1 MKSYLLDFFPAI
13 KRIDRKL
20 DNLSQLLNYHWIL
33 FEDVNPMIETKFIFK
48 DNNIL
53 YVSVNGIVQDN
64 CSWSYIDEY
73 YINVSY
79 NNVSYLFQFGLIDK
93 EQKVLVF
100 KLSGTDSY
108 IVFQNE
114 NHRKLNVNIQQLLNE
129 EYIDIEE
136 KVSHKIPLIEI
147 DYTNFNATEFPKI
160 KKEIDLIIDFL
171 SKEKIK
177 APDFDLSIAKNIIWT
192 YIKEHKISTANNIY
206 YRNLITGLSNS
217 SIQTK
222 NLEEILNNS
231 KVTDEFIRQF
241 ENYFNL
247 KFL

>member
-20 DNLSQLLNYHWIL
+20 DILTQLLNYHWIL
-33 FEDVNPMIETKFIFK
+33 FEDVNQLVETKFIFK
-48 DNNIL
+48 ENGIL
-53 YVSVNGIVQDN
+53 YVAVNGIVQSN
-64 CSWSYIDEY
+64 CSWSYIDEHH
-73 YINVSY
+73 INVSY
-79 NNVSYLFQFGLIDK
+79 NDISYLFQFGLIDK
-93 EQKVLVF
+93 EHKILVF
-100 KLSGTDSY
+100 KLSGTDNY

-114 NHRKLNVNIQQLLNE
+114 KHRKLNVNIQQLLNE

-136 KVSHKIPLIEI
+136 KVSYKIPLIEI
-147 DYTNFNATEFPKI
+147 DYTNFNPTDFPKI

-192 YIKEHKISTANNIY
+192 YIKDHKISAANNLY

-222 NLEEILNNS
+222 NLEEILNNN
-231 KVTDEFIRQF
+231 KVTDEFIQQF

>member
-33 FEDVNPMIETKFIFK
+33 FEDVNSMVETKFIFK

-64 CSWSYIDEY
+64 CSWSYIDEH

-79 NNVSYLFQFGLIDK
+79 NNISYLFQFGLIDK
-93 EQKVLVF
+93 EHKVLVF

-114 NHRKLNVNIQQLLNE
+114 KHRKLNVNIHQLLNE

-136 KVSHKIPLIEI
+136 KVSYKISSIEI
-147 DYTNFNATEFPKI
+147 DYTSFNPTDFPKI
-160 KKEIDLIIDFL
+160 IKEIDLIIDFL
-171 SKEKIK
+171 SEEKIK
-177 APDFDLSIAKNIIWT
+177 APDFDISIAKNIIW
-192 YIKEHKISTANNIY
+192 
-206 YRNLITGLSNS
+206 
-217 SIQTK
+217 
-222 NLEEILNNS
+222 
-231 KVTDEFIRQF
+231 
-241 ENYFNL
+241 
-247 KFL
+247 

>member
-13 KRIDRKL
+13 KKIDRKL

-33 FEDVNPMIETKFIFK
+33 FEDENPIVETKFIFK

-64 CSWSYIDEY
+64 CSWSYIDEH

-79 NNVSYLFQFGLIDK
+79 NNVSYIFQFGLIDK

-100 KLSGTDSY
+100 KQSGTDNY

-114 NHRKLNVNIQQLLNE
+114 KHRRLNVSIQQLLNE

-136 KVSHKIPLIEI
+136 KVNYKIPLIEI
-147 DYTNFNATEFPKI
+147 DYTWRKR
-160 KKEIDLIIDFL
+160 
-171 SKEKIK
+171 
-177 APDFDLSIAKNIIWT
+177 T
-192 YIKEHKISTANNIY
+192 Y
-206 YRNLITGLSNS
+206 
-217 SIQTK
+217 
-222 NLEEILNNS
+222 
-231 KVTDEFIRQF
+231 
-241 ENYFNL
+241 
-247 KFL
+247 